1 MGNIKQINIKN
12 RPYYFFN
19 DMFDIKNF
27 DPSLIKIDKQSYK
40 NIGIYQIQY
49 ITTKSISNY
58 KNINSVNPLN
68 LIIGEVDG
76 FIEECNG
83 NKNLPF
89 ACTDKN
95 KKVLEKYM
103 NLWDQIKY
111 HS

>member
-12 RPYYFFN
+12 RPYYFLN
-19 DMFDIKNF
+19 NIFDIKDF

-40 NIGIYQIQY
+40 SIDIYQIQY
-49 ITTKSISNY
+49 ITTKSISDY

-76 FIEECNG
+76 FIEESNG
-83 NKNLPF
+83 NKYLPF

-95 KKVLEKYM
+95 KKVLEK
-103 NLWDQIKY
+103 
-111 HS
+111 